1 MKKLIAHYSF
11 PRLKVG
17 GVTFTA
23 RHSLL
28 AFCLAGIVISNK
40 RKHQAVF
47 KTASLM
53 CKIERKEDSIK
64 FIWPDEGGF
73 YRVFR
78 GQQLI
83 YSGPEPRMA
92 DRGLTPGTI
101 YTYSIDSLNEKEQS
115 VNRMKVQTSTTAEN
129 KKEDN
134 ILLDLVFTTIVT
146 KGQASLDG
154 SPLKE

>member
-1 MKKLIAHYSF
+1 MIVHDSF

-23 RHSLL
+23 WHSLL
-28 AFCLAGIVISNK
+28 AVGLAGIAYLISNK

-53 CKIERKEDSIK
+53 CKIERNEDSIK
-64 FIWPDEGGF
+64 LIWPDEGGF

-78 GQQLI
+78 GQELI

-92 DRGLTPGTI
+92 DQGLTPGTI
-101 YTYSIDSLNEKEQS
+101 YTYTIDSLNEKKQA
-115 VNRMKVQTSTTAEN
+115 VNRMKIQTSTTA
-129 KKEDN
+129 KR
-134 ILLDLVFTTIVT
+134 
-146 KGQASLDG
+146 G
-154 SPLKE
+154 